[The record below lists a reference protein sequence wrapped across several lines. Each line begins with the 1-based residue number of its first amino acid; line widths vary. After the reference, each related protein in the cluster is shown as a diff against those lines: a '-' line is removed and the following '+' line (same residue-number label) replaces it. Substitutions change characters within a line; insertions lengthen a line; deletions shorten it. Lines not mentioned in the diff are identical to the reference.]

1 MENNIVIGKEY
12 PLQSAV
18 FGHRFKQSQT
28 IYEYL
33 LEFLIVT
40 FSKKEDVDDK
50 DDLFPL
56 SKTSKD
62 KIEFQPNNNIAL
74 KRFIFFEKSKLE
86 GRYDI
91 DRKGY
96 EKHIELVKDFI
107 NLDNSY
113 TVKDKSKAIEVLQNL
128 LYSFSAVTENR
139 SWFAQSLLPICETAL
154 IAESMGVKKKTGDR
168 TDREFRENIDNH
180 FETNRYNFMCRGGE
194 VYYLHLLDAI
204 NNNPEYK
211 VCIEN
216 GFKKIIRQFNEFDIL
231 CKKIQKIWDEEI
243 YENVEDIEKKIKYPT
258 INKTLGNIPDG
269 FKVRE
274 RKTLKE
280 LENILNSDMNAFE
293 KLDIL
298 AYGMILQIIIMTYKQ
313 ARLSSGKDEGYLIFD
328 VNCYKGKSN
337 EEVKKLATLN
347 YNEYNQNILDPLY
360 IYVETI
366 RNKDKKGK
374 EKTAEETINDAI
386 EDSIK
391 VYKKL
396 GKNIGIIR
404 PLNEKSARFTLN
416 ENILKFMVL
425 SLIKP
430 NSKMTFDRFIE
441 KLYYH
446 FGIVIGKEK
455 LIEIDKRYNDSNA
468 GFLDLNKDALQ
479 SMLKE
484 CGFLRELSDSTSIVE
499 NPYKEVSYE

>member
-1 MENNIVIGKEY
+1 
-12 PLQSAV
+12 
-18 FGHRFKQSQT
+18 
-28 IYEYL
+28 
-33 LEFLIVT
+33 
-40 FSKKEDVDDK
+40 
-50 DDLFPL
+50 
-56 SKTSKD
+56 
-62 KIEFQPNNNIAL
+62 
-74 KRFIFFEKSKLE
+74 
-86 GRYDI
+86 
-91 DRKGY
+91 
-96 EKHIELVKDFI
+96 
-107 NLDNSY
+107 
-113 TVKDKSKAIEVLQNL
+113 
-128 LYSFSAVTENR
+128 
-139 SWFAQSLLPICETAL
+139 
-154 IAESMGVKKKTGDR
+154 
-168 TDREFRENIDNH
+168 
-180 FETNRYNFMCRGGE
+180 
-194 VYYLHLLDAI
+194 
-204 NNNPEYK
+204 
-211 VCIEN
+211 
-216 GFKKIIRQFNEFDIL
+216 
-231 CKKIQKIWDEEI
+231 
-243 YENVEDIEKKIKYPT
+243 
-258 INKTLGNIPDG
+258 
-269 FKVRE
+269 
-274 RKTLKE
+274 
-280 LENILNSDMNAFE
+280 MNAFE